1 MLDFNFNYS
10 TRNITLQGFQSKLIT
25 IRSWL
30 LLLLR
35 LLGLLVGKLTR
46 LLQLLEERCS
56 SSTSRYGLM
65 KSDLKALV
73 KFGICRFN
81 LSSRYD
87 CTNLLK
93 LLEDVPGIALAVPHP
108 SRRIFKPLFDA
119 FKVRLF
125 DLQCLKH
132 IVQLVVQMDLML

>member
-1 MLDFNFNYS
+1 MLDFNLT
-10 TRNITLQGFQSKLIT
+10 TRNMTLRGFRSKLIT
-25 IRSWL
+25 ITSWL

-46 LLQLLEERCS
+46 LLLLQLLEERCCCWS
-56 SSTSRYGLM
+56 SMSRLM
-65 KSDLKALV
+65 NSDLKELV

-81 LSSRYD
+81 LSSCHD

-108 SRRIFKPLFDA
+108 SRRIFKPLLDA

>member
-46 LLQLLEERCS
+46 LLQKRYCCCLS
-56 SSTSRYGLM
+56 SMSRHGLM
-65 KSDLKALV
+65 KSDL
-73 KFGICRFN
+73 
-81 LSSRYD
+81 
-87 CTNLLK
+87 
-93 LLEDVPGIALAVPHP
+93 
-108 SRRIFKPLFDA
+108 
-119 FKVRLF
+119 
-125 DLQCLKH
+125 
-132 IVQLVVQMDLML
+132 